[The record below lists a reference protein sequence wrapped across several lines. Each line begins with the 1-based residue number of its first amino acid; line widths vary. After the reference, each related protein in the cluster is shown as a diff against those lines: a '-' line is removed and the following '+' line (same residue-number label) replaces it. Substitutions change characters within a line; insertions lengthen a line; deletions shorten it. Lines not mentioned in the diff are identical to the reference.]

1 MICVSALVSFH
12 HLSHAW
18 SLKEASLNPIPA
30 LLDFVLSSFH
40 LVLWYSLS
48 FGLELMVVKLWVWY
62 RSVLHLVIDRL
73 ADQGERFLHVLPS
86 FGGSFKKRDSMVISQ
101 GLKANILS
109 SSSVLLELCNSTCAV
124 SFGTSL
130 SVLARSFLHP
140 TMRKVAWW
148 GSMCLFASISQTGMC
163 L

>member
-1 MICVSALVSFH
+1 MCQQLFSFH
-12 HLSHAW
+12 HLSHPW
-18 SLKEASLNPIPA
+18 SLEEASLNPIPA

-40 LVLWYSLS
+40 LVLSCSISL
-48 FGLELMVVKLWVWY
+48 GLELMVMKLWVWY
-62 RSVLHLVIDRL
+62 RSVLHLVIDGL
-73 ADQGERFLHVLPS
+73 TDQGERFLHVLPS
-86 FGGSFKKRDSMVISQ
+86 FGGSFKKRDSMIISQ
-101 GLKANILS
+101 GLKANIFSL
-109 SSSVLLELCNSTCAV
+109 SSVLFEICNSTCAV

-140 TMRKVAWW
+140 TMRNVAWW